1 MANYFDYLQWRG
13 DLPFSLVPPCEADKL
28 ILSQLS
34 YIFFDGIVPELG
46 TNESIPLGEAAQRV
60 LDVSADIKEKQQVGY
75 LWADDKKLLEH
86 ILSSPRYTDIPVA
99 NYRSVLLED
108 TQFAALTF
116 ALPNNLT
123 CISFRGTDGSLVG
136 WKEDCALAFSEPVP
150 AQRISVD
157 YVKQIAEITSDRL
170 LVVGHS
176 KGGNMACYACAC
188 VPEEVQDRIEAVVS
202 CDGPG
207 LDRSVL
213 QMDGYRRI
221 VSRVEKF
228 VPQSSVVGMLLESED
243 NYTVIKSDGVGILQH
258 YTSSWQID
266 RGSFQRVEQP
276 TQTSRYINHVIKE
289 WLDDM
294 SVDKRRAF
302 VNALFDILEK
312 ANLKS
317 IDEIDARFFFNLPG
331 AFLKSYAGEPETV
344 STLYHE
350 LRALVMT
357 ALKAL
362 SEGKPDGNT
371 SLAPKQ

>member
-1 MANYFDYLQWRG
+1 MANYFDYLMWRG

-34 YIFFDGIVPELG
+34 YIFFDGIVPEPG
-46 TNESIPLGEAAQRV
+46 DAGSIPLGDAAQQV
-60 LDVSADIKEKQQVGY
+60 LETAKGVKEKQQVGY
-75 LWADDKKLLEH
+75 LWADDKKLLEL
-86 ILSSPRYTDIPVA
+86 ILTSPRYAGIPAA
-99 NYRSVLLED
+99 NYRSVLSED
-108 TQFAALTF
+108 AQFAALTF
-116 ALPNNLT
+116 SLTDGLT

-150 AQRISVD
+150 AQRMSVD
-157 YVKQIAEITSDRL
+157 YLQQIAEMTDDRL

-176 KGGNMACYACAC
+176 KGGNLAAYAGACA
-188 VPEEVQDRIEAVVS
+188 PESVQARIAAIVS

-213 QMDGYRRI
+213 QTDGYRRI
-221 VSRVEKF
+221 ADRVEKY

-258 YTSSWQID
+258 YTSSWQVERD
-266 RGSFQRVEQP
+266 SFLRMAQP
-276 TQTSRYINHVIKE
+276 TQTSRYINHVIKK
-289 WLDDM
+289 WLDEM

-302 VNALFDILEK
+302 VNALFDVLEK

-317 IDEIDARFFFNLPG
+317 IDEIDARFFFNLPA
-331 AFLKSYAGEPETV
+331 AFRKSFAGDPETV
-344 STLYHE
+344 ATLHRE

-362 SEGKPDGNT
+362 SEGST
-371 SLAPKQ
+371 SLAPRQ